1 MKNAL
6 SEIKRL
12 GKTKPKKPKQIDITE
27 YLNLISLYCYSII
40 KDADNFKFF
49 CKDEEVSAQVAKK
62 MQQFAETESFFS
74 YVSSPVFAIVTNPKH
89 KLLIPTRDNAE
100 AESENFAVVILK
112 QLASDLETQSAESVC
127 AQAEETIQ
135 AFLEATKASMTPEL
149 IEKFG
154 DIPI

>member
-6 SEIKRL
+6 SEIKSL
-12 GKTKPKKPKQIDITE
+12 GKAKPRKPKEIDVTE

-40 KDADNFKFF
+40 KDADNFKLF
-49 CKDEEVSAQVAKK
+49 CRDEEVSASSAKK
-62 MQQFAETESFFS
+62 MQEFAETESFFS

-89 KLLIPTRDNAE
+89 KLLIPTREN
-100 AESENFAVVILK
+100 AESESEKFAVVILK
-112 QLASDLETQSAESVC
+112 QLASDLETQSVESVC

-149 IEKFG
+149 IEKIG